1 MKIEI
6 LGSGCKKCTNLAN
19 DVSAVAERL
28 GVKADIEKVTDMAKI
43 LDYGVMSTP
52 AIVINHKVITAG
64 TVPSSDE
71 IENILTLSH

>member
-52 AIVINHKVITAG
+52 AIVINHKVVTTG
-64 TVPSSDE
+64 KLPSKSE
-71 IENILTLSH
+71 IEMLLAQTS